1 MEGENNEINWASW
14 SNNSPCVTKKYRKS
28 NMVIVFWVIIFVF
41 FWLILLTWLTDK
53 STYSDDAGI
62 ATIWFLII
70 LEIIFLFKIFWA
82 YLTTL
87 TVWAESLTYKKW
99 VLFRRKSEI
108 SYIQISSV
116 ESSSFLWMWSI
127 EIILLNN
134 DYFKFKHVQNFE
146 EAETLI
152 NERIKENR
160 LKVQIM
166 QVLPPSQ
173 Q

>member
-14 SNNSPCVTKKYRKS
+14 SNNSPYVTKKYRKS

-53 STYSDDAGI
+53 STYSGDAGI

-152 NERIKENR
+152 NERIKESR